1 MLESGMKLP
10 SHPEPPAL
18 PEADPFACFD
28 PVTAEWFKAVFDAP
42 TAPQRMGWPVI
53 ARGESAL
60 ILAPTGTGKT
70 LTAFLWCLDRLM
82 LQDRQ
87 QATGNREQNGR
98 ELGGEGTRERKDRQ
112 QATGN
117 REQKGRELGGEG
129 ARDKG
134 TRIVY
139 VSPLKALAVDV
150 ERNLRSPLAGIANMA
165 RRRGVAFHEPSIH
178 VRTGDTP
185 PRERQRY
192 VRDPDDILIT
202 TPESLY
208 LLLTSQAS
216 EVLRHVDTVIIDEI
230 HALVPTK
237 RGAHMTLTLE
247 RLEALVGRPLQRIGL
262 SATQRPLEEVARFLG
277 GVQIQ
282 ATGNRQQATWN
293 RQQGTGNRQLG
304 TGNWEQATGRQ
315 GQRDRGAEGHGD
327 GGNYADNVADL
338 RANHSSGAEARSL
351 SVAPGGTTEVVP
363 LQNTST
369 ALGGT
374 TEVVPLQN
382 TSTRD
387 TAWGERNAGPS
398 TAPLAGDD
406 GVAVEDGGSRLAET
420 LRYRPVTIVNASGRK
435 QLKLRIEVPVE
446 DMARLNTIEEIPSGP
461 ASQTPRRVSI
471 WNAIHPRLLELVR
484 ERNSTILFV
493 NSRQV
498 AERLAGALN
507 ELAGEPIAR
516 AHHGSLAAHQRSV
529 IEEQLKAGQIKAL
542 CATSTLELGID
553 MGAVDLVI
561 QIEAPPSVA
570 SGMQRIG
577 RAGHSV
583 DAVSEGV
590 LFPKYRADLVACATV
605 TRAMHE
611 GHIESTRYPRN
622 PLDVLAQQLV
632 AIVASATTTGN
643 RQQGTGNRRAGSGKA
658 GSKGARERR
667 GRELGSKGARERGNK
682 TAGIREQRGLS
693 LFAGT
698 AGTAD
703 SAGIAN
709 TAYSAG
715 AAGSAYPAPVE
726 VCVDA
731 LYDLVRRAA
740 PFGGLTR
747 GAFDGVLD
755 LLSGRYPSDEFG
767 ELRPRLT
774 WDRVRNV
781 VTARNGAARL
791 AILNAGT
798 IPDRGLYGVFLAH
811 SEGKSV
817 RVGELDEEMVFESH
831 PNETFILGAST
842 WRIVDITHDRVLV
855 EPAPGEP
862 GKMPF
867 WKGDGPGRPLEF
879 GRKIGALV
887 REMRALPKA
896 AALTR
901 LVAEHD
907 LDPNAAENMLQFLE
921 DQQAA
926 TGQVPDDRTIVIER
940 VRDELGD
947 WRMCVLTPFGSRIHI
962 PWAMAVAA
970 RIRATGGPDVETL
983 WGDDGFVLRF
993 PDTDE
998 PPDADWVMVESA
1010 EALQLV
1016 MRQLGSTALFAGRF
1030 REAAGRALLL
1040 PRRRA
1045 DQRSP
1050 LWQLRK
1056 RSYDL
1061 LKVASRYP
1069 SFPLLLEAY
1078 RECLRDVFDMPALI
1092 ETLRAIEQ
1100 RQLRVHVVE
1109 TRKPSPFA
1117 SSLLFSYVANF
1128 LYDGDAPL
1136 AERRA
1141 QALTID
1147 QDQLREILGEAD
1159 LRELLDADVIAEVEE
1174 TAQCLAEN
1182 YRARSVDGMHDLL
1195 LKLGDLSRE
1204 ELGRR
1209 VESPELLQHVD
1220 RLIRARRLLEL
1231 RVAGERRLIAAE
1243 DAARYRDALG
1253 IPLPPGIAASLLE
1266 PVAHP
1271 VLELVR
1277 RYARTHGPFTCRAAA
1292 DRFGLDGDDV
1302 EAVLRQL
1309 AHEGRVLE
1317 GGFIPGGL
1325 HREWCDAEI
1334 LRQIRRKSLARLRRE
1349 VEPVEQ
1355 HTLARFLTHWQGLLL
1370 RRRSGAGHLDAL
1382 LDVIEN
1388 LQGAPVPASLLES
1401 SILPARLAGYEPA
1414 GLDTLIAAG
1423 EVTWA
1428 GAEPLGERDGRI
1440 ALYLA
1445 DKVPLL
1451 LTARALTEP
1460 LTEREEKLLEVL
1472 EATGA
1477 SFFDPLHQAVGAGYP
1492 GETIDALWSL
1502 VWRGLVTNDSL
1513 HALRAYILRPDS
1525 ARTARR
1531 SHQTGAVFRSRRT
1544 TPPNAQGRWALL
1556 PQSRQ
1561 QATGNREQKDRE
1573 RGSRKT
1579 GSKGAERQGAREQGS
1594 KGAAGRETRITAGQE
1609 TGATAAGA
1617 TQTERSHA
1625 LAMQLLNRYGILLRE
1640 QVAAEN
1646 VPGGFSAVYDV
1657 LKALEESGRIRRGYF
1672 VAGLG
1677 ATQFA
1682 LPAAVDLLR
1691 QLRTAPHA
1699 EKPEFVQL
1707 AATDPANPY
1716 GSVLKWP
1723 DLPVAE
1729 EDSETAPRVLTRA
1742 AYAEVI
1748 LRNGQLV
1755 AWLRRSN
1762 PNLLVFLPAEE
1773 PERSQAAEGL
1783 AHFLCSRGQERMH
1796 ADRHAGVLITTIN
1809 GQPVAAHPMARFLM
1823 DAGFHPGPLGMH
1835 LRRIPMGMGQQP
1847 AGPEELQ

>member
-1 MLESGMKLP
+1 MSP
-10 SHPEPPAL
+10 HRPNPDPD
-18 PEADPFACFD
+18 ADSTIDPIACFH
-28 PVTAEWFKAVFDAP
+28 PVTAAWFRAVFDAP

-82 LQDRQ
+82 LRLESGTAGGGVDLPAHLGDNNKDVARV
-87 QATGNREQNGR
+87 GR
-98 ELGGEGTRERKDRQ
+98 PEGS
-112 QATGN
+112 AC
-117 REQKGRELGGEG
+117 
-129 ARDKG
+129 
-134 TRIVY
+134 RIVY
-139 VSPLKALAVDV
+139 ISPLKALAVDV
-150 ERNLRSPLAGIANMA
+150 ERNLRSPLAGMANMA
-165 RRRGVAFHEPSIH
+165 RRMGVPFHEPQIS

-185 PRERQRY
+185 QRERARFA
-192 VRDPDDILIT
+192 RHPADILIT

-208 LLLTSQAS
+208 LLLTSQAA
-216 EVLRHVDTVIIDEI
+216 EALRTVDTVIIDEI

-237 RGAHMTLTLE
+237 RGAHLALSLE
-247 RLEALVGRPLQRIGL
+247 RLEALTKRRLQRIGL

-277 GVQIQ
+277 GVEVPAKQSAQ
-282 ATGNRQQATWN
+282 DGSTPRSQKPDMGHPASELQMPRVPSSPPFSAQRSAQRVEEHGALSDPVHPEATWS
-293 RQQGTGNRQLG
+293 
-304 TGNWEQATGRQ
+304 
-315 GQRDRGAEGHGD
+315 
-327 GGNYADNVADL
+327 ADFPD
-338 RANHSSGAEARSL
+338 
-351 SVAPGGTTEVVP
+351 
-363 LQNTST
+363 ST
-369 ALGGT
+369 A
-374 TEVVPLQN
+374 
-382 TSTRD
+382 
-387 TAWGERNAGPS
+387 
-398 TAPLAGDD
+398 
-406 GVAVEDGGSRLAET
+406 
-420 LRYRPVTIVNASGRK
+420 LRYRPVTIVNASAPK

-446 DMARLNTIEEIPSGP
+446 DMARLGEQEHVPNGP
-461 ASQTPRRVSI
+461 ASQAPRRVSI
-471 WNAIHPRLLELVR
+471 WNAIHPRLLEIIR

-507 ELAGEPIAR
+507 ELANEPIAR

-529 IEEQLKAGQIKAL
+529 IEEQLKAGQIRAL

-577 RAGHSV
+577 RAGHHV
-583 DAVSEGV
+583 DAVSEGI
-590 LFPKYRADLVACATV
+590 LFPKYRADLVACAAV

-611 GHIESTRYPRN
+611 GHIESTRFPRN

-632 AIVASATTTGN
+632 AIVAHPPGKEGV
-643 RQQGTGNRRAGSGKA
+643 RGQGSGIRTAKRAKA
-658 GSKGARERR
+658 MVAPSLRR
-667 GRELGSKGARERGNK
+667 SEPQGWESTNP
-682 TAGIREQRGLS
+682 IP
-693 LFAGT
+693 
-698 AGTAD
+698 
-703 SAGIAN
+703 
-709 TAYSAG
+709 
-715 AAGSAYPAPVE
+715 GSADPASSASPE
-726 VCVDA
+726 LSVDF

-747 GAFDGVLD
+747 AMFEGVLD

-774 WDRVRNV
+774 WDRIRNV
-781 VTARNGAARL
+781 VTARHGAARL

-811 SEGKSV
+811 SEGKAV

-831 PNETFILGAST
+831 VGETFILGAST
-842 WRIVDITHDRVLV
+842 WRINEITHDRVLV
-855 EPAPGEP
+855 TPAPGEP

-879 GRKIGALV
+879 GRRIGALV
-887 REMRALPKA
+887 RELRALPRA

-901 LVAEHD
+901 LIAEHD
-907 LDPNAAENMLQFLE
+907 LDPGAAENLLQFLA
-921 DQQAA
+921 DQEAA
-926 TGQVPDDRTIVIER
+926 TGVVPDDRTIVIER
-940 VRDELGD
+940 CRDELGD
-947 WRMCVLTPFGSRIHI
+947 WRVCVLTPFGSRIHI
-962 PWAMAVAA
+962 PWAMAVSA
-970 RIRATGGPDVETL
+970 RIRAAGGPEVETQ
-983 WGDDGFVLRF
+983 WSDDGFVLRF

-998 PPDADWVMVESA
+998 PPDPEWFTVEAA
-1010 EALQLV
+1010 EAMPLV
-1016 MRQLGSTALFAGRF
+1016 LRQLGSTALFAGRF

-1061 LKVASRYP
+1061 LSVASRYP

-1078 RECLRDVFDMPALI
+1078 RECLRDVFDMPALV
-1092 ETLRAIEQ
+1092 ETLRAVEQ

-1117 SSLLFSYVANF
+1117 ASLLFSYVANF

-1147 QDQLREILGEAD
+1147 QEQLHELLGEAD
-1159 LRELLDADVIAEVEE
+1159 LRELLDADAIAEVEE
-1174 TAQCLAEN
+1174 SAQCLAETH
-1182 YRARSVDGMHDLL
+1182 RARTVDGIHDLL
-1195 LKLGDLSRE
+1195 LRLGDLSRA
-1204 ELGRR
+1204 ELARR
-1209 VESPELLQHVD
+1209 VVSPELLVHVD
-1220 RLIRARRLLEL
+1220 GLIRARRLLEL
-1231 RVAGERRLIAAE
+1231 RIAGEKRLLAAE

-1253 IPLPPGIAASLLE
+1253 VPLPPGLAVALLE

-1277 RYARTHGPFTCRAAA
+1277 RYARTHGPFTLREVAA
-1292 DRFGLDGDDV
+1292 RFALDVAAV
-1302 EAVLRQL
+1302 EDALRQL

-1317 GGFIPGGL
+1317 GGFLPGGL

-1355 HTLARFLTHWQGLLL
+1355 HTLARFLTHWQGLVTP
-1370 RRRSGAGHLDAL
+1370 RRGGAGHLDAL
-1382 LDVIEN
+1382 LDAIEN
-1388 LQGAPVPASLLES
+1388 LQGVPLAASLIES
-1401 SILPARLAGYEPA
+1401 SILPARIADYTPA
-1414 GLDTLIAAG
+1414 GLDAVIAAG

-1428 GAEPLGERDGRI
+1428 GVEPLGERDGRI
-1440 ALYLA
+1440 VLFLA
-1445 DKVPLL
+1445 DKMPLL
-1451 LTARALTEP
+1451 AQQRAQVEPMTEH
-1460 LTEREEKLLEVL
+1460 EEKLLAVL
-1472 EATGA
+1472 ESAGA
-1477 SFFDPLHQAVGAGYP
+1477 SFFDPLHQAVGGGYP
-1492 GETIDALWSL
+1492 GETIDALWGL

-1513 HALRAYILRPDS
+1513 HALRAYIAKPES
-1525 ARTARR
+1525 ARTPRR
-1531 SHQTGAVFRSRRT
+1531 MQTGMVFRSRRT
-1544 TPPNAQGRWALL
+1544 TPPTAQGRWSLL
-1556 PQSRQ
+1556 PLRSSAQGKKLDAPQGLASE
-1561 QATGNREQKDRE
+1561 TLE
-1573 RGSRKT
+1573 RIKASFP
-1579 GSKGAERQGAREQGS
+1579 SP
-1594 KGAAGRETRITAGQE
+1594 
-1609 TGATAAGA
+1609 
-1617 TQTERSHA
+1617 TEASHA
-1625 LAMQLLNRYGILLRE
+1625 LALQLLNRYGVLLRE
-1640 QVAAEN
+1640 HVAAEN

-1657 LKALEESGRIRRGYF
+1657 LKAMEEGGRIRRGYF

-1691 QLRTAPHA
+1691 QLRTPPPE

-1716 GSVLKWP
+1716 GSALGWP
-1723 DLPVAE
+1723 DLPVAD

-1742 AYAEVI
+1742 VYAEVI

-1755 AWLRRSN
+1755 AWLRRGN
-1762 PNLLVFLPAEE
+1762 PNILVFLPDEE
-1773 PERSQAAEGL
+1773 PERSQAAAGL
-1783 AHFLCSRGQERMH
+1783 AHFLCTRGQERMRLH
-1796 ADRHAGVLITTIN
+1796 SHQGVLITTIN

-1835 LRRIPMGMGQQP
+1835 LRRIPMGVGRGDDTQDVGEVQ
-1847 AGPEELQ
+1847 